1 MITLVQR
8 WLRSNGRLAIPAT
21 IRSTRYSYTVINNLL
36 RTIRSGQ
43 EIKDSVD
50 EIITLCGTGKVGYDL
65 LEAIED
71 SRQSAE
77 EAKDDL
83 ALKEDRTQ
91 KGIQDLRAY
100 YFLILFASFLNETT
114 AQTWREL
121 RETSN
126 YEKYVKERPV
136 FATIE
141 RELETAGLSALV
153 PLEKSVEAGNA
164 LSDEIQ
170 DFVAHRS
177 GSILSAFTLL
187 KSDYFVS
194 RPSPAIELLLMSA
207 AVWITE
213 DDAA

>member
-1 MITLVQR
+1 MIITLVQR
-8 WLRSNGRLAIPAT
+8 WLRSNLSIPAT

-50 EIITLCGTGKVGYDL
+50 EIITLCGTGTAGYDL

-71 SRQSAE
+71 SRTSAE
-77 EAKDDL
+77 AATDL
-83 ALKEDRTQ
+83 ALKDDRTQ

-100 YFLILFASFLNETT
+100 YFIILFASFLNETT
-114 AQTWREL
+114 AETWREL
-121 RETSN
+121 RETYN
-126 YEKYVKERPV
+126 YEKYVKDRPV

-164 LSDEIQ
+164 LSDEIH

-187 KSDYFVS
+187 KSDYFV
-194 RPSPAIELLLMSA
+194 RFFLYCHVEI
-207 AVWITE
+207 
-213 DDAA
+213 